1 MKSDRTKG
9 YRFLFYFWLV
19 IIFILTSYPTLPPLH
34 DKLVSIDKVGHFAV
48 YLILAFFYMKKEQKK
63 DISKTFKKILL
74 LAIFLPII
82 DELHQIP
89 IPGRDFSFLDILAD
103 YCGFLFIIVIF
114 KIKSRKSSHS
124 LTHKT

>member
-1 MKSDRTKG
+1 MKSDRTKT

-34 DKLVSIDKVGHFAV
+34 DKLVSIDKVGHLVV
-48 YLILAFFYMKKEQKK
+48 YCILAFFYMKKEQRNN
-63 DISKTFKKILL
+63 ISQTFKKILL

-103 YCGFLFIIVIF
+103 FCGFLIIIIIF
-114 KIKSRKSSHS
+114 KIKARKENFQ
-124 LTHKT
+124 KK

>member
-1 MKSDRTKG
+1 MKSDQTKT

-34 DKLVSIDKVGHFAV
+34 DKLVSFDKIGHFV
-48 YLILAFFYMKKEQKK
+48 IYSILAFFYMKKEQRNN
-63 DISKTFKKILL
+63 ISETFKKVLL

-89 IPGRDFSFLDILAD
+89 IPGRDFSFLDIIAD
-103 YCGFLFIIVIF
+103 YCEFLMIIIIF
-114 KIKSRKSSHS
+114 KIKSRKNNYS
-124 LTHKT
+124 

>member
-1 MKSDRTKG
+1 MKSNQTKT

-19 IIFILTSYPTLPPLH
+19 VILILTSYPTLPPLH
-34 DKLVSIDKVGHFAV
+34 DKLVSIDKVGHFVV
-48 YLILAFFYMKKEQKK
+48 YSILAFFYIKKEQRNN
-63 DISKTFKKILL
+63 ISETFKKVLL

-103 YCGFLFIIVIF
+103 FCGFLIIIIIF
-114 KIKSRKSSHS
+114 KIKTRKSNYS
-124 LTHKT
+124 

>member
-1 MKSDRTKG
+1 MKSDQIKT

-48 YLILAFFYMKKEQKK
+48 YFILAFFYMKKEQRNN
-63 DISKTFKKILL
+63 ISKTFNKILL

-103 YCGFLFIIVIF
+103 YCGFLIIIIIF
-114 KIKSRKSSHS
+114 KIKAGKSNYS
-124 LTHKT
+124 

>member
-1 MKSDRTKG
+1 MKSKRIKA
-9 YRFLFYFWLV
+9 YRFFFYFWFV

-48 YLILAFFYMKKEQKK
+48 YCILAFFYMKKEQGN
-63 DISKTFKKILL
+63 DISKTFRKISL

-103 YCGFLFIIVIF
+103 YCGFLLIIIIF
-114 KIKSRKSSHS
+114 KIKSRKSSYS
-124 LTHKT
+124 